1 MRISKK
7 KLAEA
12 KVKEAEKELL
22 KAKKELK
29 EALICGP
36 TGSFTSSVAHSSK
49 IMGYTGLQEDEDF
62 DADFDS
68 DDDLDF
74 ADTKTAIDIA
84 FPEANPV
91 VKKIIERWYDT
102 EGACEDFTDN
112 SEFADYLKSD
122 IEAMLDAA
130 DYPERGI
137 VAKELVAKGYL
148 EDDLW
153 SMEESTKKPLAESE
167 NASDEKPF
175 ADVQVGDAAVDYAGN
190 EGKVVAKGTAEE
202 MLAYDTTGA
211 MEEALSAG
219 YVDFADDAIAYK
231 IGNSDNVYA
240 IAYGSDG
247 AWVKAETE
255 ARVRQISF
263 DFIDTGKE
271 ADSDLLLMVQDAMTR
286 LGIEIVGG
294 PAFGDTSWSKEEYGL
309 KEEIIG
315 KGKYGIEVKD
325 PRGLWVPASENY
337 PRNGEPAEF
346 KKEDDAKNSDLYKRL
361 VGRYGEDRVRTYR
374 QD

>member
-49 IMGYTGLQEDEDF
+49 IMGYTGLQEDQSFDDEELNESAVEKSFDEVEEGDIGKDYSGNEVIILAKGPASNFSNADGFEEFVDLSDF
-62 DADFDS
+62 DPKDTDFNNQ
-68 DDDLDF
+68 
-74 ADTKTAIDIA
+74 IDA
-84 FPEANPV
+84 EWPECVLVEFVEDGSEV
-91 VKKIIERWYDT
+91 VY
-102 EGACEDFTDN
+102 
-112 SEFADYLKSD
+112 S
-122 IEAMLDAA
+122 
-130 DYPERGI
+130 
-137 VAKELVAKGYL
+137 
-148 EDDLW
+148 
-153 SMEESTKKPLAESE
+153 
-167 NASDEKPF
+167 
-175 ADVQVGDAAVDYAGN
+175 
-190 EGKVVAKGTAEE
+190 
-202 MLAYDTTGA
+202 
-211 MEEALSAG
+211 
-219 YVDFADDAIAYK
+219 
-231 IGNSDNVYA
+231 
-240 IAYGSDG
+240 YGSDG
-247 AWVKAETE
+247 VVVPQE
-255 ARVRQISF
+255 RVRQISF

-337 PRNGEPAEF
+337 PRNGELAEF

>member
-1 MRISKK
+1 MRISEK
-7 KLAEA
+7 KLTEA
-12 KVKEAEKELL
+12 RVKEAEKELL

-49 IMGYTGLQEDEDF
+49 IMGYTGLQEDQSFDDEELNESAVEKSFDEVEEGDIGKDYSGNEVIILAKGPASNFSNADGFEEFVDLSDF
-62 DADFDS
+62 DPKDTDFNNQ
-68 DDDLDF
+68 
-74 ADTKTAIDIA
+74 IDA
-84 FPEANPV
+84 EWPECVLVEFVEDGSEV
-91 VKKIIERWYDT
+91 VY
-102 EGACEDFTDN
+102 
-112 SEFADYLKSD
+112 S
-122 IEAMLDAA
+122 
-130 DYPERGI
+130 
-137 VAKELVAKGYL
+137 
-148 EDDLW
+148 
-153 SMEESTKKPLAESE
+153 
-167 NASDEKPF
+167 
-175 ADVQVGDAAVDYAGN
+175 
-190 EGKVVAKGTAEE
+190 
-202 MLAYDTTGA
+202 
-211 MEEALSAG
+211 
-219 YVDFADDAIAYK
+219 
-231 IGNSDNVYA
+231 
-240 IAYGSDG
+240 YGSDG
-247 AWVKAETE
+247 VVVPQE
-255 ARVRQISF
+255 RVRQISF

>member
-49 IMGYTGLQEDEDF
+49 IMGYTGLQEDQSFDDEELNESAVEKSFDEVEEGDIGKDYSGNEVIILAKGPASNFSNADGFEEFVDLSDF
-62 DADFDS
+62 DPEDTDFNNQ
-68 DDDLDF
+68 
-74 ADTKTAIDIA
+74 IDA
-84 FPEANPV
+84 EWPECVLVEFVEDGSEV
-91 VKKIIERWYDT
+91 VY
-102 EGACEDFTDN
+102 
-112 SEFADYLKSD
+112 S
-122 IEAMLDAA
+122 
-130 DYPERGI
+130 
-137 VAKELVAKGYL
+137 
-148 EDDLW
+148 
-153 SMEESTKKPLAESE
+153 
-167 NASDEKPF
+167 
-175 ADVQVGDAAVDYAGN
+175 
-190 EGKVVAKGTAEE
+190 
-202 MLAYDTTGA
+202 
-211 MEEALSAG
+211 
-219 YVDFADDAIAYK
+219 
-231 IGNSDNVYA
+231 
-240 IAYGSDG
+240 YGSDG
-247 AWVKAETE
+247 VVVPQE
-255 ARVRQISF
+255 RVRQISF

-346 KKEDDAKNSDLYKRL
+346 KKGDDAKNSDLYKRL

>member
-1 MRISKK
+1 MRISGK

-12 KVKEAEKELL
+12 RVKEAKKELL

-36 TGSFTSSVAHSSK
+36 TGSFTSSLAHSSK

-62 DADFDS
+62 DADFD

-91 VKKIIERWYDT
+91 VKRIIKRWYDT

-112 SEFADYLKSD
+112 SEFADYMKSD

-137 VAKELVAKGYL
+137 VAKELTAKGYL

-240 IAYGSDG
+240 IVYGSDG

-374 QD
+374 QG

>member
-1 MRISKK
+1 MKKISEK

-36 TGSFTSSVAHSSK
+36 TGSFTSSLAHSSK

-62 DADFDS
+62 DADFDE
-68 DDDLDF
+68 DELDF

-91 VKKIIERWYDT
+91 VKKIIERWYDL

-112 SEFADYLKSD
+112 SEFADYMKSD

-130 DYPERGI
+130 DYPERGV
-137 VAKELVAKGYL
+137 VAKELTAKGYL

-167 NASDEKPF
+167 NTSDEKPF
-175 ADVQVGDAAVDYAGN
+175 ADVQVGDTAVDYAGN

-211 MEEALSAG
+211 MEDALSSG

-231 IGNSDNVYA
+231 IGNSGNVYA
-240 IAYGSDG
+240 IVYGSDG

-286 LGIEIVGG
+286 LGIEVVGG

-309 KEEIIG
+309 
-315 KGKYGIEVKD
+315 
-325 PRGLWVPASENY
+325 
-337 PRNGEPAEF
+337 
-346 KKEDDAKNSDLYKRL
+346 
-361 VGRYGEDRVRTYR
+361 
-374 QD
+374 